1 MRRFE
6 PGQQKFSKRPFGF
19 RMPRTLKTLIEENTT
34 RRVFENAVSAWAGRD
49 LDGLMHFISNRIAN
63 DINVDPSVVPF
74 ATSVVGKEAYRRKLE
89 NILESFNFASYVTNH
104 LVVDGPTAR
113 ANMKII
119 WVHNATGERLQTSFR
134 FIVEQHGGKIIRI
147 NQLYDAAYL
156 ETFSRLVAMA
166 RQDQR
171 SRGYLFSRQDWHRR

>member
-1 MRRFE
+1 
-6 PGQQKFSKRPFGF
+6 
-19 RMPRTLKTLIEENTT
+19 MPRTLKTLIEENTT

-49 LDGLMHFISNRIAN
+49 LDGLMHFISDQIDN
-63 DINVDPSVVPF
+63 DSNVDPSVVPF
-74 ATSVVGKEAYRRKLE
+74 APSVVGKAAYRSKLE
-89 NILESFNFASYVTNH
+89 NILESFDFASYVTNH

-134 FIVEQHGGKIIRI
+134 FIVEQRDGRIIRI

-156 ETFSRLVAMA
+156 ETFARLVTVA
-166 RQDQR
+166 REEE
-171 SRGYLFSRQDWHRR
+171 SLRGYWFSGHDE